1 MAMLGKSDT
10 SVRLARVE
18 RALIHVLEI
27 GRQARNE
34 NAALRVALEML
45 VESLRPE
52 DDLAAREWLDR
63 MEAMALA
70 CVSLQVDLG
79 TDGIIEKHGLDM
91 EKIEAAEHD
100 RDAISQ
106 ILADLYAGLRDDG

>member
-1 MAMLGKSDT
+1 MAMLGESET
-10 SVRLARVE
+10 SVRLARLE
-18 RALIHVLEI
+18 RALVHALEI
-27 GRQARNE
+27 GRQTRNE
-34 NAALRVALEML
+34 NAALKVALAML
-45 VESLRPE
+45 IDSLRPE
-52 DDLAAREWLDR
+52 DDPAAREWLDR

-100 RDAISQ
+100 RDAISR
-106 ILADLYAGLRDDG
+106 ILTDLYAGIRDDG